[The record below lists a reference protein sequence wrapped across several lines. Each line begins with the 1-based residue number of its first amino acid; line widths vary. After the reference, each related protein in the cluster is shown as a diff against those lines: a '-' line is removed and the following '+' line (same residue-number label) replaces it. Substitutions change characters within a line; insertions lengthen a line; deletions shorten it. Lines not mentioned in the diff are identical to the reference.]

1 MNDLFFD
8 GLHTEDTIVNQPSN
22 EDYETFNFEDAFS
35 DSEDHLQDGLT
46 AQDRVLSNEQS
57 GMLDLGA
64 KCQANPPQA
73 ANNVGISY
81 PDKPAGERVKP
92 TKSTRS
98 RKPRTKNPASDFV
111 SQRKVPKKRETSKRS
126 RSKPHEREIAVA
138 DKERLIQEAMAR
150 EKAVND
156 ERHSGMARAMPSES
170 IGLQYEYVEG
180 VLRVQ
185 MPANNPLLSPQ
196 RPANIP
202 EAVAAFS
209 GNRAHWNT
217 YDM

>member
-1 MNDLFFD
+1 M
-8 GLHTEDTIVNQPSN
+8 EDTIVNQPPN

-35 DSEDHLQDGLT
+35 DPGDPFLVVLT
-46 AQDRVLSNEQS
+46 AQDRDLPNAES
-57 GMLDLGA
+57 GMSDLGA
-64 KCQANPPQA
+64 KCQANISQA
-73 ANNVGISY
+73 ANKVGISY
-81 PDKPAGERVKP
+81 SDKPAGERAKP

-98 RKPRTKNPASDFV
+98 RKPRTRNPASDFV
-111 SQRKVPKKRETSKRS
+111 PQRKAPKKRETSKRN

-150 EKAVND
+150 EKLVND
-156 ERHSGMARAMPSES
+156 ERHSRMARATPSEN
-170 IGLQYEYVEG
+170 IGLQYAYVEG

-196 RPANIP
+196 RSTNIP
-202 EAVAAFS
+202 EAMAAFS
-209 GNRAHWNT
+209 GNQAHWNT